1 MNTHHLGLTADYK
14 NYTRN
19 PQCKCVLCDHVCAHF
34 STNDMRENFNAYGY
48 IVCFARVFA
57 HLTKLDIY

>member
-19 PQCKCVLCDHVCAHF
+19 PF
-34 STNDMRENFNAYGY
+34 STIF
-48 IVCFARVFA
+48 IVEYN
-57 HLTKLDIY
+57 TP